1 MERFGRSLNTWI
13 NSDNQHTLYFV
24 GKMWKV
30 SSRFYVQRDK
40 EEIAKRFAPA
50 AQLFHRRE
58 KEGMK
63 MRRRNDL
70 RGNEARIGETVH
82 RYRLNERNIYK
93 IITRSPSAP
102 GYSPRL

>member
-50 AQLFHRRE
+50 STVSPKGKGENENEE
-58 KEGMK
+58 KE
-63 MRRRNDL
+63 
-70 RGNEARIGETVH
+70 
-82 RYRLNERNIYK
+82 
-93 IITRSPSAP
+93 
-102 GYSPRL
+102 